1 MGPTRAAVAPTEDAK
16 EKKKRN
22 SPFLMV
28 IPDDKT
34 KEVDDPWALVTPP
47 STGKSWREMAG
58 FEKFIDVAV
67 ILVKVLLLFLLLY
80 FFICSLTFLSDAFR
94 LLGGKAAG
102 KALSNNKILNNPIS
116 NLMMGILATVLLQS
130 SSTTTS
136 IVVTMVGSSLLN
148 VRQAIFIIMGANI
161 GTSVTNTIVS
171 VGQASRRDEF
181 RRAFAGATVH
191 DMFNWLSVMCI
202 LPLEWI
208 SGAFG
213 SWKNCGILC
222 QVTQAMTVNLEMEKK
237 DTKKELLKALTKPLT
252 KLIIQLDKKVINK
265 YAKNNATGDETL
277 VKHICKTVKEKVLVN
292 ATNTTNATWKIEK
305 TTEKCHFLFEDLATK
320 WSDSALGV
328 LLLVLALGILC
339 LCLILIVKLL
349 HSLLQGKIA
358 SVLRRFINADFP
370 GVFRHFTGYLA
381 ILIGAGFTMLVQS
394 SSIFTSALTPLVGV
408 GVLQL
413 ERMYPLTLGANIGT
427 TFTAILAALASDRS
441 VFRKTFQV
449 ALSHLFF
456 NIFGILIW
464 YPIPVMRH
472 VPINLSKILGNTTA
486 KYRWFAFLYLF
497 IVFLIIPGFVF
508 GLSVAGTAVLLGV
521 GLPVFFFFVVI
532 AVINILQSK
541 KSKILPEKLKN
552 WDFLPRALHSLQPY
566 DNVFT
571 KLCGIFKCCRKDN
584 DN

>member
-1 MGPTRAAVAPTEDAK
+1 MEDMD
-16 EKKKRN
+16 EKKKGDM
-22 SPFLMV
+22 SISMGTL
-28 IPDDKT
+28 DDEK
-34 KEVDDPWALVTPP
+34 KDVDDPWDLVTPK
-47 STGKSWREMAG
+47 STGKAWSEMTVG
-58 FEKFIDVAV
+58 EKMKSMGV
-67 ILVKVLLLFLLLY
+67 ILVKLLLLLALLY
-80 FFICSLTFLSDAFR
+80 LFVCSLTFLSDAFR

-102 KALSNNKILNNPIS
+102 KALSNSHILNNPIS
-116 NLMMGILATVLLQS
+116 DLMMGILATVLLQS

-136 IVVTMVGSSLLN
+136 IVVTMVASDLLN

-191 DMFNWLSVMCI
+191 DMFNWLSVMCM

-208 SGAFG
+208 SGSFSA
-213 SWKNCGILC
+213 WDNCGVIC
-222 QVTQAMTVNLEMEKK
+222 QVTHAMTVNLKMEKQE
-237 DTKKELLKALTKPLT
+237 TKKQLLKALTNPFT
-252 KLIIQLDKKVINK
+252 KLVIRLDKKVINK
-265 YAKNNATGDETL
+265 YAKNEAIGNETL
-277 VKHICKTVKEKVLVN
+277 VKHICKTVKENVLVN

-305 TTEKCHFLFEDLATK
+305 TTEKCHFLFESLATK

-328 LLLVLALGILC
+328 LLLVLALGLLC
-339 LCLILIVKLL
+339 LCLVLIVKLL

-358 SVLRRFINADFP
+358 SFLHRFINADFP
-370 GVFRHFTGYLA
+370 GVFRHLTGYVA
-381 ILIGAGFTMLVQS
+381 ILTGAGFTMLVQS

-413 ERMYPLTLGANIGT
+413 DRMYPLTLGANIGT

-441 VFRKTFQV
+441 VFQKTFQV

-464 YPIPVMRH
+464 FPVPLMRQ
-472 VPINLSKILGNTTA
+472 VPINMSKMLGNTTA

-497 IVFLIIPGFVF
+497 IVFFLIPGLVF
-508 GLSVAGTAVLLGV
+508 GLSMAGTTVLVGV
-521 GLPVFFFFVVI
+521 GLPIFLLFVVI
-532 AVINILQSK
+532 AIINILQNK

-552 WDFLPRALHSLQPY
+552 WDFLPLALHSLQPY
-566 DNVFT
+566 DRIFS
-571 KLCGIFKCCRKDN
+571 KLCGIFKCCHSNNADA
-584 DN
+584 